1 MAWVAA
7 WAVVVLVLAQAAP
20 ELVLVPA
27 ADRSR
32 I

>member
-1 MAWVAA
+1 MAWAVA
-7 WAVVVLVLAQAAP
+7 WAVVVLVLAQAAAD
-20 ELVLVPA
+20 LVLVPA